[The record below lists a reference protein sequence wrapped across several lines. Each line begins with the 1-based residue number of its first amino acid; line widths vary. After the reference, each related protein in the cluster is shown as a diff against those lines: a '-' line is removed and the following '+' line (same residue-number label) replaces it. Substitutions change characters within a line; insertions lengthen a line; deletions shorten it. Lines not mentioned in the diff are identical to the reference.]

1 MTITIPHELEEF
13 VQAKLHSGEF
23 DSPEAVVAAALTAW
37 QGEDVLHA
45 MDRGEVERH
54 LLEAIDTPR
63 VPWSEANVDRI
74 VDRLR
79 EKHGAS

>member
-1 MTITIPHELEEF
+1 MTITIPSELEEF
-13 VQAKLHSGEF
+13 VKAKLQSCEF

-37 QGEDVLHA
+37 QGEDVLHF
-45 MDRGEVERH
+45 MDRGEVERL
-54 LLEAIDTPR
+54 LLEAIDSPR

-79 EKHGAS
+79 EKHGTS